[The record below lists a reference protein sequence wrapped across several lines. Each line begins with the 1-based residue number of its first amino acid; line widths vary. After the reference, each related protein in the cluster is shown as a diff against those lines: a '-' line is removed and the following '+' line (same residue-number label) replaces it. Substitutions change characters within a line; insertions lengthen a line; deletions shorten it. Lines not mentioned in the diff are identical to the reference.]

1 MLLQV
6 NSEDTLVTINFSQT
20 VLIDNL
26 ITFVYAKM
34 GLYSFSIVLG

>member
-6 NSEDTLVTINFSQT
+6 NCEDTLVIINFSQT
-20 VLIDNL
+20 VLTDNL

-34 GLYSFSIVLG
+34 GLYSF